1 MLLKFT
7 LSLFL
12 LSYTLLADSLV
23 SRTQVM
29 MGTFITLSTPE
40 QQSSQIQKGFDI
52 ISNVDMSLSS
62 YKKEALVYKL
72 NHHKEVILDENLYK
86 ALQLS
91 KTYYKNTNGYFDISV
106 GSITKNLYKFGEEE
120 RVPNEAKLKNAK
132 IKFNGLTFNDKK
144 AFLEPNVTIDLGGM
158 GKGFAVDK
166 VAAYFQKNNVTH
178 AIIAASGDI
187 RCLSECHINVQNPF
201 SEDYLADFDTVKNEQ
216 AISTSGNYNRFVK
229 SVKNNHLI
237 NPKRKHSAQNFIS
250 ITLLSTLS
258 NSELDAYATATSVM
272 PKQEAYDFLDSKS
285 IAYIIVE
292 DNKKVVVSK
301 NIKSF
306 AKNIRYLYKR

>member
-7 LSLFL
+7 FLLFL
-12 LSYTLLADSLV
+12 LFDTLIANSLL
-23 SRTQVM
+23 SRTQVI
-29 MGTFITLSTPE
+29 MGTFITLSTPDG
-40 QQSSQIQKGFDI
+40 QSSKIQKGFDI

-72 NHHKEVILDENLYK
+72 NHHKEVLLDANLYE

-91 KTYYKNTNGYFDISV
+91 TTYYKNTNGYFDISV
-106 GSITKNLYKFGEEE
+106 GSITKNLYKFGEDE
-120 RVPNEAKLKNAK
+120 RVPNEAELKNAK
-132 IKFNGLTFNDKK
+132 IKFNGLTFNDKN
-144 AFLEPNVTIDLGGM
+144 AFLESNVTIDLGGM

-166 VAAYFQKNNVTH
+166 VNAYFKENNVTQ

-187 RCLSECHINVQNPF
+187 RCLSECHINIQSPF
-201 SEDYLADFDTVKNEQ
+201 SQDYLASFDTVKNEQ
-216 AISTSGNYNRFVK
+216 AISTSGNYNRFVN
-229 SVKNNHLI
+229 SPKNNHLI

-250 ITLLSTLS
+250 ITLLSTLA

-292 DNKKVVVSK
+292 NNKKVVVSK

-306 AKNIRYLYKR
+306 AKNIRYLYKK